1 MDVIARDTGRLV
13 YRAQVNDEIG
23 SSLEKYVTKSVDRA
37 FKKFPVKER
46 GN

>member
-1 MDVIARDTGRLV
+1 M
-13 YRAQVNDEIG
+13 YRAQVNNEIG
-23 SSLEKYVTKSVDRA
+23 DNLDKYIAKSVDQA